1 MPIKKGTKCHKYTPE
16 EFRLIK
22 AGKFRPGIHTRS
34 QVYAL
39 ERYEARLA
47 LGREKGRR
55 VKEPELPD
63 WHGYEFSTGEW
74 V

>member
-1 MPIKKGTKCHKYTPE
+1 MSHKVGTRIHNYTAE
-16 EFRLIK
+16 EFARIRRGDYL
-22 AGKFRPGIHTRS
+22 PGIDRRS
-34 QVYAL
+34 QRYAL

-47 LGREKGRR
+47 QGREKFKH
-55 VKEPELPD
+55 VKEPELPV